1 MTVPAMATSVF
12 STHWKNAYV
21 KVDGVDEDFKKNA
34 GRASCYIC
42 HIKNHPDK
50 KKVRN
55 EYGEAIN
62 KYLKMK
68 DFEKD
73 WVKANPEEAKKY
85 KDNATLLVHPKVLR
99 TTLFDG
105 IFFFVALPFFELIED
120 LQESGVI
127 PVLFEIGRAHV

>member
-1 MTVPAMATSVF
+1 MAVPALATSTF

-21 KVDGVDEDFKKNA
+21 KIDGVDEDFKKNA

-73 WVKANPEEAKKY
+73 WVKANPEEAKKLITEGFKKAGEHKS
-85 KDNATLLVHPKVLR
+85 KDGKKFGEKIKNNEIPATNAGL
-99 TTLFDG
+99 
-105 IFFFVALPFFELIED
+105 
-120 LQESGVI
+120 
-127 PVLFEIGRAHV
+127 